1 MTKLERTTLIKG
13 LYAAACTMEESALRA
28 FMQVVKPRQRLGKCS
43 VCSKPIQTIYP
54 LTGRCILHRKGRSYM
69 RELLT
74 CLVFGL
80 VSLTCF
86 AGQPQ
91 QARTVNLVWDATP
104 YTDGLSNYVFYIRGS
119 TNVAD
124 PLPWPI
130 VLSVPGTTNATITVT
145 NSLQFFYCTA
155 TNITSSPTNFWCE
168 SNPSNTVRWCVT
180 PSGSL
185 SIAP

>member
-1 MTKLERTTLIKG
+1 M
-13 LYAAACTMEESALRA
+13 
-28 FMQVVKPRQRLGKCS
+28 RLFLS
-43 VCSKPIQTIYP
+43 IFV
-54 LTGRCILHRKGRSYM
+54 LVA
-69 RELLT
+69 LT
-74 CLVFGL
+74 CL
-80 VSLTCF
+80 

-91 QARTVNLVWDATP
+91 QARTVKLAWDATP

-130 VLSVPGTTNATITVT
+130 VLAVPGATNATVIVT
-145 NSLQFFYCTA
+145 NSLQFFYATA
-155 TNITSSPTNFWCE
+155 TNITSSPTNFWVE
-168 SNPSNTVRWCVT
+168 SDPSGTVRWCVT